1 MIPTPTLFIYTIL
14 MTFMVSYY
22 FGMTILLRTNR
33 THNRNKLYQG
43 ILMTFW
49 MVIIM
54 FIIEPW
60 IFSNLIIL
68 AISVI
73 GVILFTYLIYY
84 QVGINENQFLLSMKE
99 HHQTA
104 IDMIKQIKPDV
115 KDSRVISLMD
125 GILITQQEEI
135 EKMDQLLDEKNV
147 PDNVVALTK

>member
-1 MIPTPTLFIYTIL
+1 
-14 MTFMVSYY
+14 
-22 FGMTILLRTNR
+22 
-33 THNRNKLYQG
+33 
-43 ILMTFW
+43 
-49 MVIIM
+49 
-54 FIIEPW
+54 
-60 IFSNLIIL
+60 
-68 AISVI
+68 
-73 GVILFTYLIYY
+73 
-84 QVGINENQFLLSMKE
+84 MKE